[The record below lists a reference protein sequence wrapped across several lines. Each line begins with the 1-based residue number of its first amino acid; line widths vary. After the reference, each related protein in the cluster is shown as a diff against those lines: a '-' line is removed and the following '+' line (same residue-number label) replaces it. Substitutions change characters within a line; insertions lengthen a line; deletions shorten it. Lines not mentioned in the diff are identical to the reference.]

1 MTRAAVRTLPGLRKL
16 KINDNDRIIV
26 VGPHT
31 STARKAYNSMAPSYE
46 NREDD
51 SYDEEEDEIDFSGEL
66 IGLRTKYWYPVMVS
80 LTHDPSRLTG
90 TV

>member
-1 MTRAAVRTLPGLRKL
+1 
-16 KINDNDRIIV
+16 
-26 VGPHT
+26 
-31 STARKAYNSMAPSYE
+31 MAPSYE

-66 IGLRTKYWYPVMVS
+66 IGLRAWYWIPMMVG

-90 TV
+90 TVRSPPGGGT